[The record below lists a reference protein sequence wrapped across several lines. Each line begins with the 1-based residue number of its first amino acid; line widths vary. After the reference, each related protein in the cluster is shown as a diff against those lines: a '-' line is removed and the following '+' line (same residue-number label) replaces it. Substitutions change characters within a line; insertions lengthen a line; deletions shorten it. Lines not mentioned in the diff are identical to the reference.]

1 MNRKKDLESIG
12 KVYIES
18 ASPENYYLFLTFRH
32 SIDDAGPNEFRI
44 RKESKLTSRDKNQFR
59 RMKKYESSIS
69 ENHPEVSAH
78 SAPLGS
84 FPFLICIVG
93 PKKEVLIVLDE
104 FMKSFKG
111 GIYPEKEIM
120 KRKTEDI
127 FGDIIYN
134 ESLDEDEYILHVGL
148 LINSNKSR
156 GILKK
161 VSDMSSDERKLFTM
175 MSKYDVSPKDK
186 DIKAYELRGP
196 FGSYTMQLAFVG
208 KFDSV
213 MSYAETFKQSYGKSF
228 IFKNVVPMKKGT
240 KKHFKDII

>member
-1 MNRKKDLESIG
+1 MNRKRDIEDIG
-12 KVYIES
+12 KLYVES
-18 ASPENYYLFLTFRH
+18 TSPENYYLFLTFRH
-32 SIDDAGPNEFRI
+32 SRDSAGPNEFRI
-44 RKESKLTSRDKNQFR
+44 RKESELTSRDKNQFK

-78 SAPLGS
+78 SIPLGS

-104 FMKSFKG
+104 FIKNFKG
-111 GIYPEKEIM
+111 EIYPEKEIM

-134 ESLDEDEYILHVGL
+134 ESVNEDEYILFIGL
-148 LINSNKSR
+148 LKNSDKSR

-161 VSDMSSDERKLFTM
+161 VSDMTGDERKLFTM
-175 MSKYDVSPKDK
+175 MTKYEVKPTDR

-196 FGSYTMQLAFVG
+196 FGSYTLQLAFVG
-208 KFDSV
+208 RFEPV
-213 MSYAETFKQSYGKSF
+213 MGYAETFKQTYGKSF